1 MPGLS
6 PILSSPILSSP
17 ILSSIVILAVFAL
30 LVGGGR
36 LVLRPGDRLR
46 GTLMIVAALV
56 LLGNVLLWSLPLPP
70 PH

>member
-1 MPGLS
+1 MTGNA
-6 PILSSPILSSP
+6 P

-36 LVLRPGDRLR
+36 LLLRPGDRLR

-56 LLGNVLLWSLPLPP
+56 LLGNVLVWAWP
-70 PH
+70 